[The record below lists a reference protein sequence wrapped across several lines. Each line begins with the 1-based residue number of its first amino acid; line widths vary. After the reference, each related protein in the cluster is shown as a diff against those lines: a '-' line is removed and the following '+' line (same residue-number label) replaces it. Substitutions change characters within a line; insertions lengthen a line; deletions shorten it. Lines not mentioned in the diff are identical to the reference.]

1 MRKSR
6 LAKKTI
12 KDMAFKLKSSAKSGS
27 NISLNS
33 KHGFASGSPD
43 ENNAINY
50 INTPTGE
57 IDMTNT
63 PHKIRAIDEFGYEKT
78 LEPFSGV
85 HMFAGKR
92 VKEIKL

>member
-1 MRKSR
+1 
-6 LAKKTI
+6 
-12 KDMAFKLKSSAKSGS
+12 MAFKLKKTDLKPSSRVSFDS
-27 NISLNS
+27 E
-33 KHGFASGSPD
+33 HGFAAGSPD
-43 ENNAINY
+43 ENNDINY

-63 PHKIRAIDEFGYEKT
+63 PHRLKAVDEYGFEKT